1 MDGEEDFEAVD
12 ILSQLRNEL
21 KVTKAINP
29 LATFQEKKL
38 SEEKAEKT
46 PKKSAKKVSV
56 EKTPKKSAKKVSV
69 EKTLKKSDKKVSVE
83 KTPKK
88 SDKKVSVEKTPKK
101 GKKSTKTKPSTTI
114 AGYEKSK
121 IEDGSYTVEILKQI
135 AKSLKLPVSGRKAE
149 LIERILK
156 V

>member
-38 SEEKAEKT
+38 SEEKA
-46 PKKSAKKVSV
+46 

>member
-46 PKKSAKKVSV
+46 PKKSA
-56 EKTPKKSAKKVSV
+56 
-69 EKTLKKSDKKVSVE
+69 
-83 KTPKK
+83 
-88 SDKKVSVEKTPKK
+88 KKVSVEKTPKK

>member
-56 EKTPKKSAKKVSV
+56 EKT
-69 EKTLKKSDKKVSVE
+69 L
-83 KTPKK
+83 KK

>member
-69 EKTLKKSDKKVSVE
+69 EKT
-83 KTPKK
+83 
-88 SDKKVSVEKTPKK
+88 PKK